1 MTTRETILEVLA
13 GRGHGEH
20 SDAVSA
26 LIQPQIKIIASP
38 LAPRPAGFR
47 RAEGED
53 PTDAAKAEAMDR
65 ALGELK
71 PGASRFG
78 GVPDLP
84 PGVAWPDRDGVP
96 MEFIAQIRLADV
108 AGLDPLHRLPPTGSL
123 LFFYNSQWSCSDMEK
138 EARCCAVI
146 FHDGPD
152 DQLVRAT
159 PPQVEWKSEFS
170 DVTQVAPMIHGM
182 AALRFESTLSLPSD
196 SSPWI
201 GPPLRDFWYA
211 FRYEADPTAEPGE
224 APYHANYLLGYV
236 DAQDYV
242 DAHVNGTDDQ
252 LLLQV
257 DSEDAAEFQFGD
269 CDKLFFM
276 LSKQELAAR
285 DFSNVRIYSQLG

>member
-1 MTTRETILEVLA
+1 MTTREKILEALA
-13 GRGHGEH
+13 SQGHGEH
-20 SDAVSA
+20 ADAVAA
-26 LIQPQIKIIASP
+26 LIQPQIKIIASA
-38 LAPRPAGFR
+38 LAPRPAGLR
-47 RAEGED
+47 GEEGVD
-53 PTDAAKAEAMDR
+53 PTDPAKADAMDR

-71 PGASRFG
+71 LGASRFG

-84 PGVAWPDRDGVP
+84 PGVDWPDRDGVP

-108 AGLDPLHRLPPTGSL
+108 AGLDPQHRLPPTGSL
-123 LFFYNSQWSCSDMEK
+123 AFFYNSQWGCSDMEK

-170 DVTQVAPMIHGM
+170 PVTQVAPMIHGL
-182 AALRFESTLSLPSD
+182 AGLRFESTLSLPSD
-196 SSPWI
+196 ASPWI
-201 GPPLRDFWYA
+201 QEPLRDFWYKL
-211 FRYEADPTAEPGE
+211 RYEGGWEDPEE
-224 APYHANYLLGYV
+224 APYHANFLLGYV
-236 DAQDYV
+236 DHQDYV

-257 DSEDAAEFQFGD
+257 DSEDAAELQFGD

-276 LSKQELAAR
+276 LSKRELAAR